1 MFNIVRK
8 ATGKVYGRDVPAE
21 SVNLVLSAMP
31 SGVYSIVDFD
41 GIEVNLAT
49 VKGGK
54 VRCAK
59 SAARCCDRKGLP
71 VDVRFV
77 A

>member
-8 ATGKVYGRDVPAE
+8 ATGKVYGRDVPAG

-49 VKGGK
+49 VKAG
-54 VRCAK
+54 R
-59 SAARCCDRKGLP
+59 
-71 VDVRFV
+71 VRFV
-77 A
+77 KPEARLVA

>member
-8 ATGKVYGRDVPAE
+8 ATGKVYGRDVPVG

-31 SGVYSIVDFD
+31 SGVYSVVDFD

-49 VKGGK
+49 VKAGK
-54 VRCAK
+54 VRYAK
-59 SAARCCDRKGLP
+59 PEARL
-71 VDVRFV
+71 V

>member
-8 ATGKVYGRDVPAE
+8 ATGKVYGRDVPVG

-31 SGVYSIVDFD
+31 SGVYSIVNFD

-49 VKGGK
+49 VKAGK
-54 VRCAK
+54 VRFAK
-59 SAARCCDRKGLP
+59 PEA
-71 VDVRFV
+71 RFV

>member
-8 ATGKVYGRDVPAE
+8 ATGKVYGRDVPVG

-31 SGVYSIVDFD
+31 SGVYSIVDCD
-41 GIEVNLAT
+41 GIEVNLAA
-49 VKGGK
+49 VKAGK
-54 VRCAK
+54 VRFVK
-59 SAARCCDRKGLP
+59 SEARL
-71 VDVRFV
+71 V